1 MKKMAKV
8 LVTIVALFGLFGI
21 LVYLTMS
28 PNEVTCEVCMEFRGK
43 TECRKATG
51 KDRVE
56 AEGAAIS
63 TACGLI
69 SGGVTDG
76 IACRN
81 SAPQRVSCTA
91 P

>member
-1 MKKMAKV
+1 MSKTTKV
-8 LVTIVALFGLFGI
+8 LVTVAAVAAIFGI
-21 LVYLTMS
+21 FTYLTMS
-28 PNEVTCEVCMEFRGK
+28 PNEVTCEVCMEFRGN
-43 TECRKATG
+43 TECRKATA
-51 KDRVE
+51 KTREE
-56 AEGAAIS
+56 AEAAAAS

-81 SAPQRVSCTA
+81 AAPQRVSCTE

>member
-1 MKKMAKV
+1 MNKTAKV

-21 LVYLTMS
+21 LIYLTIS

-51 KDRVE
+51 KNRLE
-56 AEGAAIS
+56 AETTAAS

-76 IACRN
+76 ITCRN
-81 SAPQRVSCTA
+81 STPQRVSCMA